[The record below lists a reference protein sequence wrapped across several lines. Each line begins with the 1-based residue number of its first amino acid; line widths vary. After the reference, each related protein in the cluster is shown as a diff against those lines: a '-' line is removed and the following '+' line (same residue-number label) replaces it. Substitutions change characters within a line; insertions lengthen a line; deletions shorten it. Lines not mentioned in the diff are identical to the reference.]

1 MTKNG
6 NPVPNPMNELAYIS
20 VILMIHYGVRF
31 FLADRASIK
40 NSNMGKIISIAVV
53 IIVLMIQVFTA
64 ISISTAHCGQAQVS
78 KSLLYVFIP
87 NLMYMAVIV
96 GLLFFFPGFKEPFS
110 NTFGYL
116 AILPWARSAVNDL
129 LISGADKSE
138 GLLKQLYSDES
149 VLINLLTPSEEGFTK
164 RLENL
169 TNSSKKLS
177 QNWKGTKAEKL
188 LYNLVVIKDK
198 VGEFIWIFLGLAI
211 TLSTTFNSITSIEDC
226 VKTDALGEAWDGAA
240 KKLGMDEEMRYN
252 RSDHQKYGDVDDTE
266 AGMYGVASEREPIP
280 DAPATWAAGPWGK
293 CNATGSTTGTQS
305 RSVTCTDSFCSGS
318 KPPTERRCDD
328 EIKRKARQNIE
339 LAAYEADDSAVT
351 AIAAEG
357 PIGDSAEEKARKAKL
372 NRERIARRNE
382 NQAIQNKA
390 KQDQA
395 DVDAD
400 WERKRRL
407 YKNQNAKAKKK
418 NDEIRAGNAA
428 QARKHKKLIADRTAS
443 NKITYER
450 NVFAKSEE
458 VKGSKGKDYRGKQT
472 KTQGGHTCQRWD
484 DSSPHSRGR
493 AGTFYNQSNA
503 NSTGTGAHNYCRN
516 PDGENT
522 IWCYTTNKSKR
533 WDYCSP
539 MRLNKK
545 EEEAGRSGVPKDYL
559 NSQGY
564 LKHPPGRYKSM
575 RWDKK
580 SKAVHDY
587 VDKNQKDEYY
597 DELADW
603 FKHDYHKR
611 QRRRQY

>member
-40 NSNMGKIISIAVV
+40 NSNMGRIISIAVV
-53 IIVLMIQVFTA
+53 IIILMIQVFTA

-87 NLMYMAVIV
+87 NMMYMAVIV

-129 LISGADKSE
+129 LISGSDKSE

-149 VLINLLTPSEEGFTK
+149 VLINLLTPSEAGFTK

-188 LYNLVVIKDK
+188 LYNLVVVKDK

-226 VKTDALGEAWDGAA
+226 VKSDALGEAWDGAA
-240 KKLGMDEEMRYN
+240 KKLGMEEEMRYN
-252 RSDHQKYGDVDDTE
+252 RTDHQKYGDGDD
-266 AGMYGVASEREPIP
+266 ADAAMYGNASEREPIP

-293 CNATGSTTGTQS
+293 CNATSSTTGTQS
-305 RSVTCTDSFCSGS
+305 RSVTCDDSFCSGS

-328 EIKRKARQNIE
+328 MIKAKARKDREI
-339 LAAYEADDSAVT
+339 AAYEAGDSAVT

-395 DVDAD
+395 DIDAD
-400 WERKRRL
+400 WDRKRQL
-407 YKNQNAKAKKK
+407 YKNQNAKAAKK
-418 NDEIRAGNAA
+418 NAEIRAGNAA
-428 QARKHKKLIADRTAS
+428 RAAKHKRAIADRNAS
-443 NKITYER
+443 NKLIYER
-450 NVFAKSEE
+450 NVFAKAETLN
-458 VKGSKGKDYRGKQT
+458 GSKGKDYRGKQT
-472 KTQGGHTCQRWD
+472 KTTGGHTCQRWD
-484 DSSPHSRGR
+484 KSSPQHRNP
-493 AGTFYNQSNA
+493 TFYNQSNA
-503 NSTGTGAHNYCRN
+503 NSTGTGGHNYCRN

-522 IWCYTTNKSKR
+522 IWCYTTSPNKR
-533 WDYCSP
+533 WGYCNP
-539 MRLNKK
+539 LKLDQK
-545 EEEAGRSGVPKDYL
+545 EVKAGRSGVPAGYL
-559 NSQGY
+559 NDQGY
-564 LKHPPGRYKSM
+564 FINPTGKNKKG

-580 SKAVHDY
+580 SEAVHDY
-587 VDKNQKDEYY
+587 VDKNRKDSYY
-597 DELADW
+597 NELAHW
-603 FKHDYHKR
+603 YYKQYHEGQKKK
-611 QRRRQY
+611 QY